1 LTKGEFIKSEDFPT
15 SDDPLGVKLSFID
28 EYFVHALATPE
39 QMDLLWA
46 LGWRHF
52 GNFFFRYSAS
62 RHWGGFRTVMPLR
75 VDLSKFA
82 PSRSQRRVRGRN
94 RDLRVVICDTFIDE
108 VKEGLFYR
116 HRERF
121 KENVPD
127 SIYDFLSEE
136 PAAEPCRNREI
147 CAYDGD
153 RLLAVS
159 FLDIGRLSTSA
170 VYAMFEPSESKRS
183 LGVFTMLEAIRYSR
197 ELGCKYYYPGYAYRE
212 PSVYD
217 YKKNFAG
224 SEYYDW
230 VGGWKPFTRGDGET
244 AETERWRDGEIS
256 S

>member
-1 LTKGEFIKSEDFPT
+1 M
-15 SDDPLGVKLSFID
+15 SFIN
-28 EYFVHALATPE
+28 EYFVGARATPE

-52 GNFFFRYSAS
+52 GNYFFRYSAS
-62 RHWGGFRTVMPLR
+62 YHRGGFRTVTPLR
-75 VDLSKFA
+75 VELSKFA
-82 PSRSQRRVRGRN
+82 PSRSQKRVRGRN
-94 RDLRVVICDTFIDE
+94 RDLRVVIRETFIDD

-116 HRERF
+116 HRGRF
-121 KENVPD
+121 EENIPD

-136 PAAEPCRNREI
+136 PAVEPCCNQEI
-147 CAYDGD
+147 CVYDGE
-153 RLLAVS
+153 RLLAAS
-159 FLDIGRLSTSA
+159 FLDIGGQSTSA

-183 LGVFTMLEAIRYSR
+183 LGVFTILEAIRYSR

-230 VGGWKPFTRGDGET
+230 GEGWKPFTRGDGET
-244 AETERWRDGEIS
+244 ER
-256 S
+256 

>member
-1 LTKGEFIKSEDFPT
+1 M
-15 SDDPLGVKLSFID
+15 SFIN
-28 EYFVHALATPE
+28 EYFVRARATPE
-39 QMDLLWA
+39 QMDSLWA

-62 RHWGGFRTVMPLR
+62 YTTEGFRTVTPLR
-75 VDLSKFA
+75 VELSKFA
-82 PSRSQRRVRGRN
+82 PSRSQKRAMGRN
-94 RDLRVVICDTFIDE
+94 RKLRVIIRDTFIDE

-127 SIYDFLSEE
+127 SIYDFLSED
-136 PAAEPCRNREI
+136 PAVEPCRNQEI
-147 CAYDGD
+147 CVYGGD
-153 RLLAVS
+153 RLLAAS
-159 FLDIGRLSTSA
+159 FLDIGGQSTSA

-197 ELGCKYYYPGYAYRE
+197 ELGCKYYYPGYAYRQ
-212 PSVYD
+212 PSFYD

-230 VGGWKPFTRGDGET
+230 KEGWKPFMRRDGET
-244 AETERWRDGEIS
+244 ER
-256 S
+256 

>member
-1 LTKGEFIKSEDFPT
+1 M
-15 SDDPLGVKLSFID
+15 SFVD
-28 EYFVHALATPE
+28 EYFVLAQAPPE
-39 QMDLLWA
+39 QMDFLWA

-52 GNFFFRYSAS
+52 GNYFFRYSAS
-62 RHWGGFRTVMPLR
+62 HTPGGFRMVMPLR

-82 PSRSQRRVRGRN
+82 PSRSQRRALARN
-94 RDLRVVICDTFIDE
+94 GDLRVVIRDTFIDE

-127 SIYDFLSEE
+127 SIYDFLCEE

-153 RLLAVS
+153 RLLAAS
-159 FLDIGRLSTSA
+159 FLDIGGRSTSA

-212 PSVYD
+212 PSGYD

-230 VGGWKPFTRGDGET
+230 KEGWRPFVK
-244 AETERWRDGEIS
+244 
-256 S
+256 

>member
-1 LTKGEFIKSEDFPT
+1 M
-15 SDDPLGVKLSFID
+15 SFID
-28 EYFVHALATPE
+28 EYFVRARATPE
-39 QMDLLWA
+39 QMDSLWA

-52 GNFFFRYSAS
+52 GNYFFRYSAS
-62 RHWGGFRTVMPLR
+62 LQWGGFRTVMPLR

-94 RDLRVVICDTFIDE
+94 RDLRVVIRDTFIDE
-108 VKEGLFYR
+108 VKKVLFYR

-136 PAAEPCRNREI
+136 PAVEPCHNREI
-147 CAYDGD
+147 CVYDGY
-153 RLLAVS
+153 RLLAAS
-159 FLDIGRLSTSA
+159 FLDIGGQSTSA

-183 LGVFTMLEAIRYSR
+183 LGVFTMIEAIRYSR
-197 ELGCKYYYPGYAYRE
+197 ELGCKYYYPGYVTRE

-230 VGGWKPFTRGDGET
+230 EEGWKSFTRGDIGLEG
-244 AETERWRDGEIS
+244 RRD
-256 S
+256 

>member
-1 LTKGEFIKSEDFPT
+1 MTFINECFMR
-15 SDDPLGVKLSFID
+15 
-28 EYFVHALATPE
+28 ARATPE
-39 QMDLLWA
+39 QMDSLWA

-52 GNFFFRYSAS
+52 GNYFFRYSAS
-62 RHWGGFRTVMPLR
+62 LHWGGFRTVMPLR

-94 RDLRVVICDTFIDE
+94 LDLRIIIRDTIKDE
-108 VKEGLFYR
+108 VKKGLFYR

-136 PAAEPCRNREI
+136 PAVEPCRNREI
-147 CAYDGD
+147 CVYDGA
-153 RLLAVS
+153 RLLAAS
-159 FLDIGRLSTSA
+159 FLDIGGQSTSA

-217 YKKNFAG
+217 YKKNFVG

-230 VGGWKPFTRGDGET
+230 RGGWKPFTRGGGGLDG
-244 AETERWRDGEIS
+244 RRDGEIS
-256 S
+256 G